1 MFEAISQATKLND
14 AEALSNSPVTPPKQE
29 SESMEPQKVLQH
41 EEQVLQHEKQ
51 DKTENKQSQQVSQEV
66 LKELAKDLEIIH
78 NVGLN
83 FSLHKATG
91 RTMVKVVNKET
102 EELIREI
109 PSEEIL
115 NLAARLDEMVGM
127 IFDETV

>member
-1 MFEAISQATKLND
+1 
-14 AEALSNSPVTPPKQE
+14 
-29 SESMEPQKVLQH
+29 
-41 EEQVLQHEKQ
+41 
-51 DKTENKQSQQVSQEV
+51 
-66 LKELAKDLEIIH
+66 
-78 NVGLN
+78 
-83 FSLHKATG
+83 
-91 RTMVKVVNKET
+91 MVKVVNKET